1 MNASASLPDHPEGHL
16 SPLDGGPTV
25 LRMMLGAQLRR
36 LREDKGISA
45 EKAGYTIRASH
56 SKISRMELGRVGFKE
71 RDVADLLTLYGVLDE
86 AERAPILEL
95 VSRANEPGWWY
106 NYNDLLPNWFEV
118 YMGLEGAASIIRT
131 YELQFIPGLL
141 QTEDYARAL
150 IPLGFPEISEEE
162 LERRVQL
169 RMRRQRRLL
178 AGELRVWAVVDENA
192 LRRPIGG
199 KAVMRAQVE
208 HLIELSGRRNVTI
221 QALPFNAGG
230 HAAVSGAF
238 SILRFP
244 EATLPDIVYLEQ
256 LTSALYLDKPADI
269 DRYLQVM
276 NRLALEAAQPGDSR
290 EMLSRVLNRSS

>member
-1 MNASASLPDHPEGHL
+1 
-16 SPLDGGPTV
+16 
-25 LRMMLGAQLRR
+25 MMLGAQLRR
-36 LREDKGISA
+36 LREEKGISA
-45 EKAGYTIRASH
+45 EQAGHAIRASH
-56 SKISRMELGRVGFKE
+56 SKISRMELGRVGFKA
-71 RDVADLLTLYGVLDE
+71 RDVADLLTLYGVDDE
-86 AERAPILEL
+86 EERASVLEL
-95 VSRANEPGWWY
+95 ASRANEPGWWH
-106 NYNDLLPNWFEV
+106 NYSDLLPSWFEV

-150 IPLGFPEISEEE
+150 IPLGYPDISKEE

-169 RMRRQRRLL
+169 RMRRQHRLL
-178 AGELRVWAVVDENA
+178 SGDLRVWAVVDENA

-221 QALPFNAGG
+221 QVLPFNAGG

-290 EMLSRVLNRSS
+290 EMLLRVLNRSS

>member
-1 MNASASLPDHPEGHL
+1 VNASASLPDFPEGHP

-36 LREDKGISA
+36 LREEQGISA

-56 SKISRMELGRVGFKE
+56 SKISRMELGRVGFKR

-86 AERAPILEL
+86 NERAPILDL
-95 VSRANEPGWWY
+95 VSRANEPGWWH
-106 NYNDLLPNWFEV
+106 NDNDLLPGWFEV

-150 IPLGFPEISEEE
+150 IPLGFPEITPEE

-178 AGELRVWAVVDENA
+178 AWELRVWAVVDENA

-221 QALPFNAGG
+221 QVLPFNAGG

-256 LTSALYLDKPADI
+256 LTSALYVDKPSDVY
-269 DRYLQVM
+269 RYLAVM
-276 NRLALEAAQPGDSR
+276 ERLCLDAEPPSATPDVIGRILR
-290 EMLSRVLNRSS
+290 EL

>member
-1 MNASASLPDHPEGHL
+1 MNASASLPEPPDGLP

-36 LREDKGISA
+36 LREEKGISA
-45 EKAGYTIRASH
+45 EQAGHAIRASH
-56 SKISRMELGRVGFKE
+56 SKISRMELGRVGFKA
-71 RDVADLLTLYGVLDE
+71 RDVADLLTLYGVEDE
-86 AERAPILEL
+86 EERASVLEL
-95 VSRANEPGWWY
+95 ASRANEPGWWH
-106 NYNDLLPNWFEV
+106 NYSDLLPSWFEV

-150 IPLGFPEISEEE
+150 IPLGYPEISREE

-169 RMRRQRRLL
+169 RMRRQHRLL
-178 AGELRVWAVVDENA
+178 SGDLRVWAVVDENA

-221 QALPFNAGG
+221 QVLPFNAGG

-290 EMLSRVLNRSS
+290 EMLLRVLNRSS

>member
-1 MNASASLPDHPEGHL
+1 MNASASHPEHPEGHP

-36 LREDKGISA
+36 LREGKGISA
-45 EKAGYTIRASH
+45 EQAGYTIRASH
-56 SKISRMELGRVGFKE
+56 SKISRMELGRVGFKA
-71 RDVADLLTLYGVLDE
+71 RDVADLLTLYGVVDE
-86 AERAPILEL
+86 AERAPILDL
-95 VSRANEPGWWY
+95 VGRANEPGWWH
-106 NYNDLLPNWFEV
+106 NDSDLLPGWFEV

-141 QTEDYARAL
+141 QTEAYARAL

-178 AGELRVWAVVDENA
+178 AGDLRVWAVVDENA

-199 KAVMRAQVE
+199 KSVMREQVE

-221 QALPFNAGG
+221 QVLPFNAGG

-290 EMLSRVLNRSS
+290 EMLLRVLGRSA

>member
-1 MNASASLPDHPEGHL
+1 MNASASLPEHPEGHP

-36 LREDKGISA
+36 LREEQGISA

-56 SKISRMELGRVGFKE
+56 SKISRMELGRVGFKA
-71 RDVADLLTLYGVLDE
+71 RDVADLLTLYGVLDD
-86 AERAPILEL
+86 AERAPILDL
-95 VSRANEPGWWY
+95 VARANQPGWWH
-106 NYNDLLPNWFEV
+106 NYSDLLPGWFEV

-150 IPLGFPEISEEE
+150 IPLGFPEISDGE

-178 AGELRVWAVVDENA
+178 AGDLRVWAVVDENA

-199 KAVMRAQVE
+199 RSVMRSQVE

-221 QALPFNAGG
+221 QVLPFYAGG

-244 EATLPDIVYLEQ
+244 ESTLPDIVYLEQ

-276 NRLALEAAQPGDSR
+276 NRLALEAATPGDSR
-290 EMLSRVLNRSS
+290 EMLAKVLGRVP